1 MTSKGG
7 DSGAVDS
14 DWEAADGAEGDSLKV
29 VDCLGEVALAAV
41 MMAMC
46 WECMVGAQTVHLW
59 DPLAEQARSASGLW
73 SSLRG
78 P

>member
-29 VDCLGEVALAAV
+29 AGCLGKVALAAL
-41 MMAMC
+41 
-46 WECMVGAQTVHLW
+46 MVGLLET
-59 DPLAEQARSASGLW
+59 
-73 SSLRG
+73 SLLFIMT
-78 P
+78 